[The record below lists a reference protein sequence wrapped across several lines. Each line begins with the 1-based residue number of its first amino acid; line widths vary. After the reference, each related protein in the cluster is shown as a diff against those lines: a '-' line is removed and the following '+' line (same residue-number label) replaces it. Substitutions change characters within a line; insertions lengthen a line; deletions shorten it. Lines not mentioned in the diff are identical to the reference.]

1 MNFNFATSNR
11 IIFGEGMIS
20 SLKEIVGAYGKKAL
34 IIKGK
39 EKPYPDTLFSICK
52 ESGLEWVC
60 FDVVKEPDI
69 ESVNQAAEI
78 GRQNNCEF
86 VIGFGGGSVIDTG
99 KAVAALLNNQGS
111 LMEYLEVVGNG
122 KPLKDLS
129 KPYIAIPT
137 TAGTGSE
144 VTRNAVIA
152 VPEQNVKVSMR
163 NAYLLPDV
171 AIIDP
176 ELTYEVPKNITATT
190 GMDAFT
196 QVIEPYVSKNNNPL
210 VDLFCR
216 EAIPLCAIYLKRA
229 WKDGNDIEARGKMAW
244 VSLLGGLALA
254 NAKLGAVHGFA
265 GPIGGMFNVPHG
277 SVCAALLA
285 SVFSV
290 NVKALS
296 KRENSSELIS
306 RYTDISKWITGHE
319 RASISEGIEW
329 LATLSNKLRIPSLSE
344 LGIKRSDFALI
355 IEKSKNSSSMKG
367 NPVRLT
373 DEELENILDL
383 SY

>member
-1 MNFNFATSNR
+1 
-11 IIFGEGMIS
+11 
-20 SLKEIVGAYGKKAL
+20 
-34 IIKGK
+34 
-39 EKPYPDTLFSICK
+39 
-52 ESGLEWVC
+52 
-60 FDVVKEPDI
+60 
-69 ESVNQAAEI
+69 
-78 GRQNNCEF
+78 
-86 VIGFGGGSVIDTG
+86 
-99 KAVAALLNNQGS
+99 
-111 LMEYLEVVGNG
+111 
-122 KPLKDLS
+122 
-129 KPYIAIPT
+129 
-137 TAGTGSE
+137 
-144 VTRNAVIA
+144 
-152 VPEQNVKVSMR
+152 
-163 NAYLLPDV
+163 LLPEV

-196 QVIEPYVSKNNNPL
+196 QVLEPYVSKNNNPL

-216 EAIPLCAIYLKRA
+216 EAIPLGAIYLKRS
-229 WKDGNDIEARGKMAW
+229 WEDGNDIKARGKMAW

-265 GPIGGMFNVPHG
+265 GSIGGMFNVPHG

-296 KRENSSELIS
+296 KHDNSAELIS
-306 RYTDISKWITGHE
+306 RYSDIAKWITGHE
-319 RASISEGIEW
+319 RASISDGVEW
-329 LATLSNKLRIPSLSE
+329 LANLSKELGIPSLSH
-344 LGIKRSDFALI
+344 LGIKRSDFQMI

-367 NPVRLT
+367 NPVQLT

>member
-1 MNFNFATSNR
+1 MKFNFATANR

-20 SLKEIVGAYGKKAL
+20 SLKEIVGAYGKKVL

-39 EKPYPDTLFSICK
+39 EKPNPDILFSICK
-52 ESGLEWVC
+52 ESDLEWVC
-60 FDVVKEPDI
+60 FDVIKEPDI
-69 ESVNQAAEI
+69 ETVNQAAEL
-78 GRQNNCEF
+78 GQQKNCEF
-86 VIGFGGGSVIDTG
+86 VIGFGGGSVIDSG

-111 LMEYLEVVGNG
+111 LMDYLEVVGKG
-122 KPLKDLS
+122 KPLKNYS

-163 NAYLLPDV
+163 NAYLLPEV

-196 QVIEPYVSKNNNPL
+196 QVLEPYVSKNNNPL

-216 EAIPLCAIYLKRA
+216 EAIPIGAIYLKRS
-229 WKDGNDIEARGKMAW
+229 WEDGNDIKARGKMAW

-265 GPIGGMFNVPHG
+265 GSIGGMFNVPHG

-296 KRENSSELIS
+296 KHDNSAELIS
-306 RYTDISKWITGHE
+306 RYSDIAKWITGHE
-319 RASISEGIEW
+319 RASISDGVEW
-329 LATLSNKLRIPSLSE
+329 LANLSKELGIPSLSH
-344 LGIKRSDFALI
+344 LGIKRSDFQMI

-367 NPVRLT
+367 NPVQLT